1 MRKFFLLTIVLLASL
16 IGDDDYY
23 FFKSSSGVQPT
34 TDQTYINECA
44 SCHFGFQAGLL
55 PQRSWVEMIGN
66 LENHFGMDASLE
78 EKDREYILNYLVE
91 YSADNVSGYKRS
103 RKMNASISSYDT
115 PLKITEVPYFKKE
128 HREIPQRL
136 IIQKEVGTL
145 SNCAACHTSA
155 EKGIYSERA
164 IKIPNYGRW
173 DD

>member
-1 MRKFFLLTIVLLASL
+1 MKLILPTFSLLIASL

-23 FFKSSSGVQPT
+23 FFKSSSGVQSA

-55 PQRSWVEMIGN
+55 TQKSLVKMMEN
-66 LENHFGMDASLE
+66 LENHFGTDASLDK
-78 EKDREYILNYLVE
+78 KDYEYILNYLVE
-91 YSADNVSGYKRS
+91 NSANNVSGYKRS

-136 IIQKEVGTL
+136 ITQKEVGTL

-155 EKGIYSERA
+155 EKGVYSERA